1 MVKEEDARALHIMA
15 AVLLYDGRSD
25 EATFEMMQAEGAFPY
40 LVQLVQGNKDDD
52 IGLHRLLLQLLC
64 EMSRI
69 QRLSWE
75 DLGMDCTMLY
85 YFRIAHDI
93 NSNGR

>member
-1 MVKEEDARALHIMA
+1 MA

-25 EATFEMMQAEGAFPY
+25 EAAFEMMQAECAFPH
-40 LVQLVQGNKDDD
+40 LVNLIQGNKDDD
-52 IGLHRLLLQLLC
+52 TGLHRLLLELLY

-75 DLGMDCTMLY
+75 DLGMPSHRGNQL
-85 YFRIAHDI
+85 
-93 NSNGR
+93 